1 MTSPAE
7 RDPNPPATAAPTA
20 GAQLA
25 AARESLGISLEDAAT
40 QLRLDARTV
49 RMLEE
54 DRAREL
60 PAPTYARGYL
70 RAYARL
76 VGLDPE
82 PLLAASTPTIGAAPA
97 LRPTSSKPPAQARS
111 GDRPVKLITY
121 LLLAAVIIL
130 PALWWH
136 ARYFD
141 VAEAPPPAMEP
152 QLAAPAPP
160 EPEPE
165 PPRAGA
171 ALGYEY
177 PLVIHP
183 GSAAGNQPLPLPLQE
198 LPPAPGAAADDSGA
212 ELRPGEPAEPD
223 GQAGAGISGPVP
235 GAAAGAPEVAT
246 AGDRATL
253 SLALSQDAWIEAY
266 DADGARLYYDL
277 ARAGRT
283 IEVEGHPPLRVLV
296 GNSAHVVLRFRDQP
310 VALGPFS
317 VDGIARLVIDDSGP
331 RAPD

>member
-152 QLAAPAPP
+152 QLATPAPP

-183 GSAAGNQPLPLPLQE
+183 GSPAGNQPLPLPLQE
-198 LPPAPGAAADDSGA
+198 LPPAPGAAADDPGA

-223 GQAGAGISGPVP
+223 EQAGAGIPGPVP
-235 GAAAGAPEVAT
+235 GAA
-246 AGDRATL
+246 L
-253 SLALSQDAWIEAY
+253 SLVLSQDAWIEAY

-283 IEVEGHPPLRVLV
+283 IEVEGRPPLRLVV
-296 GNSAHVVLRFRDQP
+296 GNSAHVELRFRDQP